1 MNNQDNNW
9 MPLES
14 NPEVINTFIAKMGL
28 NTNNFCFQE
37 LLGLEDWALEMIPQP
52 VLGLMFLYQ
61 TTPVQTAYKN
71 TEADHLDPAT
81 VPKEM
86 FYMKQYAQNACGTI
100 ALFHIII
107 NSMGQHQNLVAPDC
121 EILKFYQKSL
131 NEGPEERGKS
141 F

>member
-1 MNNQDNNW
+1 M
-9 MPLES
+9 
-14 NPEVINTFIAKMGL
+14 
-28 NTNNFCFQE
+28 
-37 LLGLEDWALEMIPQP
+37 GLEDWAIEMIPQP

-61 TTPVQTAYKN
+61 TTPVQTAFKN
-71 TEADHLDPAT
+71 TEADQLDPTT

-107 NSMGQHQNLVAPDC
+107 NSMGQHQNLVAPDS
-121 EILKFYQKSL
+121 EITKFYQKSL
-131 NEGPEERGKS
+131 NEEPEERGKS